1 MLKNNFKFTLIA
13 TFIAILLLQSC
24 HQWDNFTTYFNTY
37 YNMERLK
44 KESEEE
50 FNYQEEKMKL
60 RPRVLVPEIN
70 IDAPK
75 KISNH
80 LPPFLTEFIISK
92 QKRQPVKVKLDSMII
107 KGSKILSK
115 HPKSNYIQQTLY
127 LMAVSFFYQNLW
139 LNSQIKCGEL
149 IDRFPD
155 GKLSPDAHLL
165 LAKNL
170 LIQRKFEA
178 GKIVLSRTV
187 DIAWQ
192 LERYDILSEAFRIQA
207 ELALFQKDF
216 KEAVKPYKQAIIQSD
231 DDLYKAKWQFDLA
244 ALVFRM
250 QRFDLAEKLFRKVR
264 SYSPD
269 YVTEFESYLYQAS
282 CLSRM
287 GKYDLAES
295 ILDDL
300 KSDGKYEDWKSNV
313 FAERMNIYR
322 LKKMDEDFTKAEK
335 YADTSFIGSQAV
347 AAVYYERG
355 LTYFKSHNYS
365 DARIY
370 FGKSRS
376 VANPVSKNAGYY
388 YTLLDQW
395 NRKRAEIVP
404 KLKKIEQ
411 NRNLSKTEKQEL
423 SKNMY
428 EMGRVQVQLGNL
440 DSAEY
445 YYASSSTFSPS
456 EDPVSA
462 RYIYTYSRFLEK
474 SQPLKSDSLMQV
486 VIDKYPLSEYGQDAL
501 HRLGYTKEFV
511 IDTLQELYTSG
522 ISLWKSKEYDFAIL
536 QLTKVYNFYPQNDLA
551 PKSIYTIG
559 WMLEKDLEAFDLA
572 FRYYKLLMELYP
584 NSKYASDIRRTIEY
598 TTAIENN
605 EPIPDSLRT
614 PIRRLYTP
622 NYRALFTLPEI
633 KENKKNKP
641 TKKSFDVMDLF
652 EHPLDALKKVIDS
665 IPSTDNL
672 LDKGKKMFNSATNT
686 DSLKKF
692 IPGVK
697 LNNPFKD
704 LKKSDDKDKN
714 KQTKDSSKQ
723 NTVVIPPKKEKK
735 K

>member
-1 MLKNNFKFTLIA
+1 MLKIKINLIFA
-13 TFIAILLLQSC
+13 ITFVAIFILQSC

-50 FNYQEEKMKL
+50 FSYQEEKMKL
-60 RPRVLVPEIN
+60 RPRVIVPEIN
-70 IDAPK
+70 INAPK
-75 KISNH
+75 ERENH
-80 LPPFLTEFIISK
+80 LPPFLTEFIITK
-92 QKRQPVKVKLDSMII
+92 QKRQPVKIKLDSIII
-107 KGSKILSK
+107 KGSKILAK
-115 HPKSNYIQQTLY
+115 HPKSNYIQKTLY
-127 LMAVSFFYQNLW
+127 LMGVSFFYQNLW

-207 ELALFQKDF
+207 ELALFQKDYD
-216 KEAVKPYKQAIIQSD
+216 EALKPYKQAIIQSD
-231 DDLYKAKWQFDLA
+231 DDVYKAKWQFDLA
-244 ALVFRM
+244 SLVFRM
-250 QRFDLAEKLFRKVR
+250 HRFKLAEKLFRKVR
-264 SYSPD
+264 QYSPD

-282 CLSRM
+282 CLSRI
-287 GKYDLAES
+287 GKYDLAEN

-322 LKKMDEDFTKAEK
+322 LKKMDDDFEKAEK
-335 YADTSFIGSQAV
+335 YADTSFIGSPAV

-355 LTYFKSHNYS
+355 LENFKNHNYS

-376 VANPVSKNAGYY
+376 VVNPVSKNAGHYY
-388 YTLLDQW
+388 SLLDQW
-395 NRKRAEIVP
+395 NRKRASIIP

-411 NRNLSKTEKQEL
+411 NRKLSKSEKQDL

-428 EMGRVQVQLGNL
+428 EMGRVQLQLGNL
-440 DSAEY
+440 DSTEY
-445 YYASSSTFSPS
+445 YYACSSTFSPS

-462 RYIYTYSRFLEK
+462 RYIYTYARFLEK
-474 SQPLKSDSLMQV
+474 REPLKSDSLMQV

-511 IDTLQELYTSG
+511 IDTLKELYTSG
-522 ISLWKSKEYDFAIL
+522 VSLWKSKSYDFAIL
-536 QLTKVYNFYPQNDLA
+536 QLTKVYNFYPDNELA
-551 PKSIYTIG
+551 PKSLYTIG

-572 FRYYKLLMELYP
+572 YRYYKLLLELYP
-584 NSKYASDIRRTIEY
+584 NSKYASDIRRTVLY
-598 TTAIENN
+598 TTAIENK
-605 EPIPDSLRT
+605 EAIPDSLRT
-614 PIRRLYTP
+614 RQRSLYIP

-633 KENKKNKP
+633 KQDKKNKP
-641 TKKSFDVMDLF
+641 SKKSFDVMDLF
-652 EHPLDALKKVIDS
+652 NNPLDALKKVVDS
-665 IPSTDNL
+665 IPSAGDI
-672 LDKGKKMFNSATNT
+672 LDKGKKMFNNATNT

-697 LNNPFKD
+697 INNPFKD
-704 LKKSDDKDKN
+704 LKKSDN
-714 KQTKDSSKQ
+714 KTKDSTKQ
-723 NTVVIPPKKEKK
+723 KKEVIPPVKDKK
-735 K
+735 KK